1 MEIQVTQASAAQ
13 RKPKPTDETKLGFG
27 LHFSDH
33 MFLMSYDPD
42 HGWHAP
48 RIEPY
53 HDLTLSPAAMVL
65 HYAQEVFE
73 GMKAYRGTGDGVIR
87 LFRPAENLARFNRS
101 CERLVIPEVP
111 VDVAYEGLRQLVRL
125 DRDWVPHTHGCAL
138 YLRPNV
144 IAIDPFLGVRSS
156 STFLYY
162 IIVGPVGAYYPEG
175 FNPVSIF
182 VSDEYVRAVRGGI
195 GEAKTGA
202 NYAASLKGQMQAR
215 KEGFS
220 QVLWLDAL
228 ERRYVE
234 EVGTMNIF
242 FRIGEKVY
250 TSPLTGSILPGVTRS
265 SVIARLRH
273 WGVPFAE
280 ERLAIDDVL
289 AAARSGELKEVFGS
303 GTAAVIA
310 PVKDIAFK
318 EQRVQVADGKT
329 GAISQRLYDAILG
342 IQYGTA
348 EDPFG
353 WTQPID

>member
-13 RKPKPTDETKLGFG
+13 RKTKPTDETKLGFG

-33 MFLMSYDPD
+33 MFLLSYSPQR
-42 HGWHAP
+42 GWHDA

-53 HDLTLSPAAMVL
+53 HALALDPAAMVL

-73 GMKAYRGTGDGVIR
+73 GLKAYRGQDGAIR
-87 LFRPAENLARFNRS
+87 LFRSGENLARFNRS

-111 VDVAYEGLRQLVRL
+111 VDVAAEGLRQLVRL
-125 DRDWVPHTHGCAL
+125 DRDWVPRTRGCAL
-138 YLRPNV
+138 YIRPNV
-144 IAIDPFLGVRSS
+144 IATDAQLGVRAS
-156 STFLYY
+156 STYLYY

-175 FNPVSIF
+175 FNPVSIY

-202 NYAASLKGQMQAR
+202 NYAASLKGQMMAR
-215 KEGFS
+215 QMGYS

-242 FRIGEKVY
+242 FRLGEKVV

-265 SVIARLRH
+265 SVIALLRH

-280 ERLAIDDVL
+280 ERLAIDDLL

-318 EQRVQVADGKT
+318 GQKVQVADGRT
-329 GAISQRLYDAILG
+329 GALAQRLYDAILG
-342 IQYGTA
+342 IQYGTIP
-348 EDPFG
+348 DPFG
-353 WTQPID
+353 WTQIVD

>member
-1 MEIQVTQASAAQ
+1 MEIKVTLASAAQ
-13 RKPKPTDETKLGFG
+13 RKPRPVEDSTLGFG
-27 LHFSDH
+27 HHFSDH
-33 MFLMSYDPD
+33 MFLMSYDPARR
-42 HGWHAP
+42 WHDA

-73 GMKAYRGTGDGVIR
+73 GLKAYRGPGDGAIR
-87 LFRPAENLARFNRS
+87 LFRYQDNLARFNRS
-101 CERLVIPEVP
+101 CERLVIPELP
-111 VDVAYEGLRQLVRL
+111 LDVVAAGLKQLVQI
-125 DRDWVPHTHGCAL
+125 DRDWVPRTPGCSL
-138 YLRPNV
+138 YIRPNV
-144 IAIDPFLGVRSS
+144 IAMDPILGVRASD
-156 STFLYY
+156 TYLFY

-182 VSDEYVRAVRGGI
+182 VSDDYVRAVRGGI

-202 NYAASLKGQMQAR
+202 NYAASLKGQMTAKKQ
-215 KEGFS
+215 GFS

-242 FRIGEKVY
+242 FKLGDTVY
-250 TSPLTGSILPGVTRS
+250 TSPLNGSILPGVTRMS
-265 SVIARLRH
+265 AIALLRH
-273 WGVPFAE
+273 WGVTVVE
-280 ERLAIDDVL
+280 EPLAIDRL
-289 AAARSGELKEVFGS
+289 IAAAQSGELKEAFGT

-310 PVKDIAFK
+310 PVKDIAFRGD
-318 EQRVQVADGKT
+318 RVQVADGKI
-329 GAISQRLYDAILG
+329 GPLAQRLYDGILA

-353 WTQPID
+353 WTTLLD